1 MGKKFSDIKYSAPWN
16 LFLLTVGSIIYVYG
30 VNGFVL
36 HHKFIPGGV
45 YGFSLLIYYKWH
57 LLSPGLWYLI
67 LNIPLVILGW
77 VFISRRFV
85 LYTIYSVGVITL
97 ASELITTD
105 FGLQNQ
111 LYAAIAGGCVCGAG
125 CGLIL
130 RSIGSAGG
138 LDVVA
143 IILNKYYNIGIG
155 KTYMMANFFLFF
167 LVISNYGGDI
177 FVASIILTYV
187 TSSSLDYFLTLFNQK
202 KIVYIISDYS
212 QEIAD
217 EVLHELKSGATFLN
231 GRGAYTGQD
240 KQILMAVT
248 NNIQMKR
255 LEEAVFTI
263 DEHALFIVEN
273 SYDVI
278 GSNFNKRK
286 IY

>member
-1 MGKKFSDIKYSAPWN
+1 MGKRFNDIKYSAPWN

-30 VNGFVL
+30 VNGFIL
-36 HHKFIPGGV
+36 RHQFIPGGV
-45 YGFSLLIYYKWH
+45 YGFSLLIFYKWH
-57 LLSPGLWYLI
+57 ILSPGLWYLI

-77 VFISRRFV
+77 IFISRRFV
-85 LYTIYSVGVITL
+85 LYTIYSVVVITV

-111 LYAAIAGGCVCGAG
+111 LYAAIAGGFVCGAG

-138 LDVVA
+138 IDVIA
-143 IILNKYYNIGIG
+143 IILNKYYSIGIG
-155 KTYMMANFFLFF
+155 KTYMMANFVLFF
-167 LVISNYGGDI
+167 LVISSYGGDI

-202 KIVYIISDYS
+202 KIVYIISDAS

-217 EVLHELKSGATFLN
+217 AVLHELKSGATFLT
-231 GRGAYTGQD
+231 GRGAYTGQE

>member
-1 MGKKFSDIKYSAPWN
+1 MGKKFKDIKYSAPWN
-16 LFLLTVGSIIYVYG
+16 LFLLTIGSIIYVYG
-30 VNGFVL
+30 VNGFIL
-36 HHKFIPGGV
+36 RHQFIPGGV
-45 YGFSLLIYYKWH
+45 YGFSLLIFYKWH
-57 LLSPGLWYLI
+57 ILSPGLWYLI

-77 VFISRRFV
+77 IFISRRFV
-85 LYTIYSVGVITL
+85 LYTIYSVVVITV

-111 LYAAIAGGCVCGAG
+111 LYAAIAGGFVCGAG

-138 LDVVA
+138 IDVIA
-143 IILNKYYNIGIG
+143 IILNKYYSIGIG
-155 KTYMMANFFLFF
+155 KTYMMANFVLFF
-167 LVISNYGGDI
+167 LVISSYGGDI

-202 KIVYIISDYS
+202 KIVYIISDAS

-217 EVLHELKSGATFLN
+217 AVLHELKSGATFLT
-231 GRGAYTGQD
+231 GRGAYTGQE